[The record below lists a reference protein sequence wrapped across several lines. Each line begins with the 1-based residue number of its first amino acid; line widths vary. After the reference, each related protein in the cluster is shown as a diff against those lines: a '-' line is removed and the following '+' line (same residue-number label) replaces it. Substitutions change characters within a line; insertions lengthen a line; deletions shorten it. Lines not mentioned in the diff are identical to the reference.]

1 MANSPDV
8 VPPLAVTYRPVDTLR
23 PDPRNAR
30 THPKQQVDQ
39 IVASIRQFGFVNPIL
54 TDPDGRIIAGHARL
68 MAAKAM
74 GLAEVPT
81 IQIRGLTEAQ
91 KRALR
96 IADNKIALGAG
107 WDVDILKLELTELRS
122 MDLDFDLSVTGFST
136 GELDVILNGSADPD
150 DEVIPET
157 PASPRTRVGDI
168 WILGEH
174 RVGCGDARDL
184 DFVRRLIGEKAA
196 VDAAFLDP
204 PYNVRISGHAN
215 AVGRHREFAMASGEM
230 DQAEFRAFLK
240 QTLGVSASV
249 SRDGAVHFVCM
260 DWRHMD
266 DVSAVGKAV
275 YGELLNVCVW
285 NKSNAGM
292 GSLYRSK
299 HELVFV
305 FRVGDVPH
313 FNAVELG
320 KHGRNRTNV
329 WDYASVNS
337 FKGSRRE
344 DLALHPTVK
353 PSALVADA
361 IQDVTRRGDLV
372 LDLFLGSGTTLVAA
386 ERVGRRFR
394 GLDIDP
400 AYVDVA
406 IDRWTSMT
414 GGVPERA
421 EGSRSVSDMAEHSRS
436 PRTGQFQKG
445 RSGNPN
451 GRPRKQL
458 CCPTRT
464 ARPSRSCSKSG

>member
-1 MANSPDV
+1 MTASSDA
-8 VPPLAVTYRPVDTLR
+8 VPSLAVTYRPIGTLR

-54 TDPDGRIIAGHARL
+54 TDPDGRIIAGHGRL

-81 IQIRGLTEAQ
+81 IHIHGLSEAQ

-107 WDVDILKLELTELRS
+107 WDLDVLKVELAELGS
-122 MDLDFDLSVTGFST
+122 LDLGFNLSVTGFST
-136 GELDVILNGSADPD
+136 GELDIILNGTADPD
-150 DEVIPET
+150 DELIPAA
-157 PASPRTRVGDI
+157 PASPQTRVGDI

-184 DFVRRLIGEKAA
+184 DFVRRLVGEEAA

-204 PYNVRISGHAN
+204 PYNVQISGHAN

-230 DQAEFRAFLK
+230 DEAEFRAFLK
-240 QTLGVSASV
+240 QTLGVSVSV
-249 SRDGAVHFVCM
+249 SRDGAVHFICM

-266 DVSAVGKAV
+266 DVSTVGKAV

-305 FRVGDVPH
+305 FRVGDMPH

-329 WDYASVNS
+329 WEYASVNS

-344 DLALHPTVK
+344 DLRLHPTVK

-421 EGSRSVSDMAEHSRS
+421 EGDGA
-436 PRTGQFQKG
+436 
-445 RSGNPN
+445 
-451 GRPRKQL
+451 
-458 CCPTRT
+458 
-464 ARPSRSCSKSG
+464 

>member
-1 MANSPDV
+1 MTNSSDV
-8 VPPLAVTYRPVDTLR
+8 TPPLAVTYCPVDTLR

-30 THPKQQVDQ
+30 THSKQQIDQ

-54 TDPDGRIIAGHARL
+54 VDPGGRIIAGHGRL

-81 IQIRGLTEAQ
+81 IPIQGLSETQ

-107 WDVDILKLELTELRS
+107 WDLDVLKLELADLGS
-122 MDLDFDLSVTGFST
+122 LDLDFDLSVTGFST
-136 GELDVILNGSADPD
+136 GELDIILNGCADPA
-150 DEVIPET
+150 DELIPEAL
-157 PASPRTRVGDI
+157 ASPRTRLGDI

-184 DFVRRLIGEKAA
+184 HFVRRLVGQEAA
-196 VDAAFLDP
+196 VDTAFLDP

-230 DQAEFRAFLK
+230 DPAEFRAFLK
-240 QTLGVSASV
+240 QTLGVCASV
-249 SRDGAVHFVCM
+249 SREGAVHFVCM

-266 DVSAVGKAV
+266 DVSAAGKAV

-305 FRVGDVPH
+305 FRVGDMPH

-337 FKGSRRE
+337 FKGSRRD
-344 DLALHPTVK
+344 DLGLHPTVK

-406 IDRWTSMT
+406 IDRWTGMT
-414 GGVPERA
+414 GGVPQRA
-421 EGSRSVSDMAEHSRS
+421 EGA
-436 PRTGQFQKG
+436 
-445 RSGNPN
+445 
-451 GRPRKQL
+451 
-458 CCPTRT
+458 
-464 ARPSRSCSKSG
+464 

>member
-1 MANSPDV
+1 MAASS
-8 VPPLAVTYRPVDTLR
+8 VPPLAVTYRPVGTLR

-54 TDPDGRIIAGHARL
+54 ADPDGRIIAGHGRL

-81 IQIRGLTEAQ
+81 IHIQGLSETQ

-107 WDVDILKLELTELRS
+107 WNLDVLKVELAELGSLDLE
-122 MDLDFDLSVTGFST
+122 FDLSVTGFST

-150 DEVIPET
+150 DEVIPEV
-157 PASPRTRVGDI
+157 PASPRTRLGDI

-184 DFVRRLIGEKAA
+184 DFVRRLVGDEAA
-196 VDAAFLDP
+196 IDTAFLDP

-230 DQAEFRAFLK
+230 DEAEFRAFLK
-240 QTLGVSASV
+240 QTLGVSSSV
-249 SRDGAVHFVCM
+249 SRDAAVHFVCM

-275 YGELLNVCVW
+275 YGDLLNVCVW

-305 FRVGDVPH
+305 FRIGHMPH
-313 FNAVELG
+313 LNAVELG

-344 DLALHPTVK
+344 DLGLHPTVK

-421 EGSRSVSDMAEHSRS
+421 EGGA
-436 PRTGQFQKG
+436 
-445 RSGNPN
+445 
-451 GRPRKQL
+451 
-458 CCPTRT
+458 
-464 ARPSRSCSKSG
+464 A